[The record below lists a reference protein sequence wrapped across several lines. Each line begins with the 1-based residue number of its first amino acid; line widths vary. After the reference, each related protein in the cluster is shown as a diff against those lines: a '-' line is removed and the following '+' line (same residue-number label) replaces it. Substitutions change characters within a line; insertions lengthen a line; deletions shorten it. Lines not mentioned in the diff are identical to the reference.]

1 MNTWLHQ
8 QFGLD
13 GKRAVVTGASRGIGR
28 AIAVALAA
36 AGAEVLVHYHKG
48 ALQAEETVKEIVTA
62 GGRAWSGGA
71 DLTHSDS
78 TNALFDQVKE
88 RWGALDILVN
98 NAGDMV
104 TRTPLDS
111 IDDVLM
117 NSILEVNLGSCL
129 RASRAAIP
137 LLRRG
142 VKPAIVNMTSMN
154 AHHGGFGGTSVYAA
168 SKGAILTLTR
178 SLARELA
185 PQIRVNAISPGLI
198 LTGLH
203 DRLTPAD
210 KVEQVAASTP
220 LGRNGTTEECGAA
233 VVFLCGPGASF
244 ITGEVIE
251 INGGLYMT

>member
-1 MNTWLHQ
+1 MDTWLRK

-36 AGAEVLVHYHKG
+36 ARAEVLVHYHKG
-48 ALQAEETVKEIVTA
+48 AAEAEETVRMI
-62 GGRAWSGGA
+62 GGRAWSASA
-71 DLTHSDS
+71 DLTNSDS
-78 TNALFDQVKE
+78 TNALFDQVKR
-88 RWGALDILVN
+88 RWSALDILVN

-104 TRTPLDS
+104 TRTPIDL
-111 IDDVLM
+111 IDDELM
-117 NSILEVNLGSCL
+117 KSIIEVNLGSCL
-129 RASRAAIP
+129 RACRSAIP
-137 LLRRG
+137 LLQRG
-142 VKPAIVNMTSMN
+142 AKPAIVNMTSMA
-154 AHHGGFGGTSVYAA
+154 AHHGGLGGTSVYAA

-185 PQIRVNAISPGLI
+185 PQIRVNAISPGVI
-198 LTGLH
+198 MTELH

-210 KVEQVAASTP
+210 KLVQTAASTP
-220 LGRNGTTEECGAA
+220 LGRNGTPEECAA
-233 VVFLCGPGASF
+233 AAVFLCGASASF